1 MKVSLLASKKNSY
14 TYDIK
19 RLLSFIGSDR
29 KYLLVTIFLML
40 FSNLS
45 ITLAPRVAGMITDL
59 LSNYALHAASVLD
72 MGLVVKYLLLL
83 VGLYLFGHCL
93 TIITNKIMIR
103 ISRNLSFN
111 LRSMIQSKLHKLSIN
126 YLDTHS
132 AGNIMARITN
142 DMVSVEAM
150 VESNVATL
158 TVQILIMILVTIM
171 MLWTSPL
178 LSIIYF
184 ILVPTNLIL
193 TKFLTNHTKYQYK
206 QQQEVVGQ
214 LNGFIN
220 DTFTNQKLIK
230 SYTMENK
237 FEKEFKKIN
246 KEFYTHYTKSRFLS
260 GLLFPMNQVLNNL
273 GFIGLCLF
281 GAYLIIKG
289 YLSIGMFLSILLY
302 GEMLVVPLMSIA
314 NSLNRVQSGFSALER
329 IFELLD
335 LKEETDKNNA
345 HTINPENLKGEIKFN
360 NVKFNYPNGVE
371 LFNGISFDVEA
382 SSVIAIVG
390 PSGAGK
396 TSLINLLM
404 RFYDIN
410 SGEIQLDNQNTGLI
424 YRKDLR
430 KPFGM
435 VLQDSWIFDGTV
447 AENIGYG
454 KENATLKEIEEAAHF
469 VGADYFINNLENG
482 YQTHISG
489 DNTSFSV
496 GEKQL
501 LVLARTVLANPKI
514 LILDEATSQMDTR
527 TELIVTRAMEQLMKN
542 RTTFVIAHH
551 LYTIK
556 NADKIVYMDHGEIK
570 EVGNHEELIKLNGYY
585 SHMYYTS

>member
-1 MKVSLLASKKNSY
+1 MASKKNSY
-14 TYDIK
+14 KYDIK
-19 RLLSFIGSDR
+19 RLLSFIGDDKKFLSI
-29 KYLLVTIFLML
+29 TIFLML
-40 FSNLS
+40 ISNLS
-45 ITLAPRVAGMITDL
+45 ITIAPRIVGKVTDL
-59 LSNYALHAASVLD
+59 LSNYVLHSGSILN
-72 MGLVVKYLLLL
+72 MSLVIKYLILL
-83 VGLYLFGHCL
+83 VGLYLLGHCL
-93 TIITNKIMIR
+93 TIITNKIMVR
-103 ISRNLSFN
+103 VSRNLSFN
-111 LRSMIQSKLHKLSIN
+111 LRELIQLKMHKLSIN

-132 AGNIMARITN
+132 AGDIMARITN

-150 VESNVATL
+150 VESNIATL
-158 TVQILIMILVTIM
+158 TVQILVMVLVSIM

-178 LSIIYF
+178 LSVIYF
-184 ILVPTNLIL
+184 LLIPTNLII
-193 TKFLTNHTKYQYK
+193 TRFLTNHTKYQYK

-230 SYTMENK
+230 SFTMENK
-237 FEKEFKKIN
+237 FEDKFESIN

-260 GLLFPMNQVLNNL
+260 GLLFPINQILNNV

-281 GAYLIIKG
+281 GAYLIIQG
-289 YLSIGMFLSILLY
+289 NLSIGMFLSILLY

-314 NSLNRVQSGFSALER
+314 NSLNSVQSGFSALER

-335 LKEETDKNNA
+335 LKEESDAPNA
-345 HTINPENLKGEIKFN
+345 QGLNVQDVKGDVEFKD
-360 NVKFNYPNGVE
+360 VKFHYPDGVE
-371 LFNGISFDVEA
+371 LFNGVSFNAEP

-410 SGEIQLDNQNTGLI
+410 SGEIRLDNQNTGLI

-435 VLQDSWIFDGTV
+435 VLQDSWVFDGTV

-454 KENATLKEIEEAAHF
+454 KENASLNEIEEAARF

-556 NADKIVYMDHGEIK
+556 NADKIVYIDHGEIK
-570 EVGNHEELIKLNGYY
+570 EMGTHEELIKLNGYY
-585 SHMYYTS
+585 SKMYYTN